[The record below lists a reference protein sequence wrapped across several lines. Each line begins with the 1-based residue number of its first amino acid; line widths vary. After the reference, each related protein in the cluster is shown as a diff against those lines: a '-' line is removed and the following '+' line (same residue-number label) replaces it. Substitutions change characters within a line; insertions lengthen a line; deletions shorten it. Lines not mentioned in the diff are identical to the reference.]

1 MNWGVVVFLR
11 LVLFAILAV
20 SFIVV
25 AVLVAI
31 DSRRSWVP
39 LNEISELGLR
49 EAMRRRGGDPLRRRW
64 TLALI
69 LLMIGIGLFLRFGPV

>member
-1 MNWGVVVFLR
+1 MSAGAVVVLR
-11 LVLFAILAV
+11 IVLFVILALCA
-20 SFIVV
+20 IVV
-25 AVLVAI
+25 CVLVAI

-39 LNEISELGLR
+39 LSEISELGFR

-69 LLMIGIGLFLRFGPV
+69 LLMIGIGLVLHYGPF